1 MPELSS
7 TVAPQLVSGDLFG
20 GVGETVALAERGTGR
35 PDLGSWD
42 YFSTTPRHFS
52 DVSCVFVYSWLLLY
66 SKLSV
71 SVTQQKRCCVTFCVV
86 TSLSPPISLVTPGR
100 TLRPRISQHNN
111 EQRRRAYK
119 ITDHNSTDTNS
130 RTDKSNLYI
139 KAVITFGDKQWRT
152 RSLLDCDT
160 IIFLARWR
168 FERHV

>member
-1 MPELSS
+1 MGVWEKQSPSPREELAGQTLAHEIISQQLL
-7 TVAPQLVSGDLFG
+7 VILVMFLVSSYTADSYFIPNFQSLSPSRK
-20 GVGETVALAERGTGR
+20 GV
-35 PDLGSWD
+35 
-42 YFSTTPRHFS
+42 
-52 DVSCVFVYSWLLLY
+52 VF
-66 SKLSV
+66 
-71 SVTQQKRCCVTFCVV
+71 TFCVV

-111 EQRRRAYK
+111 EQRRQAYK

-160 IIFLARWR
+160 IIFLAR
-168 FERHV
+168 